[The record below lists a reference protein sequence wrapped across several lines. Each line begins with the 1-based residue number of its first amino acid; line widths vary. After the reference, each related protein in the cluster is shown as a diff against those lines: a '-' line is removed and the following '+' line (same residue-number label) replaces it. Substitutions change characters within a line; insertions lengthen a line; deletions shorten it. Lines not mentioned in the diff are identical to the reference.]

1 MKNKDIVLPRKMDFS
16 ALSKMEYGETSFE
29 FSPLGLLKFDDDEPM
44 DLCDVM
50 TPPAKAIHPP
60 PVQDEDSGLGMEF
73 DAVTETDNKPVKDI
87 THTPK
92 TREVSQ
98 SFCIRRTLFQK
109 SRCLL
114 DDGSISK
121 RPRLD
126 EPRDENKPKK
136 SLMKSLSFGAQPITR
151 CDVISAVERL
161 VEEDDLIGNGTQN
174 FCLPTIPG
182 KHSDLKSITPETMAD
197 VLAGKYDDSINSY
210 RVIDCRYPYEYDGG
224 HIKNAE
230 NRYTRDQMMEV
241 LKGREPARGD
251 RNDILIF
258 HCEFSSE
265 RGPKMCRFL
274 RNKDREMN
282 TDNYPLLN
290 YPEVYL
296 LHDGYK
302 AFYETKE
309 DLCEPMTYKPMLDRN
324 HTDDLRHFR
333 SKSKSWCAGQKKR
346 SSRLMF

>member
-1 MKNKDIVLPRKMDFS
+1 MNFS
-16 ALSKMEYGETSFE
+16 ALSKMDYSETSFE
-29 FSPLGLLKFDDDEPM
+29 FSPLGLLKFEDDEPM
-44 DLCDVM
+44 DLADVM
-50 TPPAKAIHPP
+50 TPPGKVVHPP

-73 DAVTETDNKPVKDI
+73 DACTDSDNKPD
-87 THTPK
+87 THVMQTPK
-92 TREVSQ
+92 FKDMSQ
-98 SFCIRRTLFQK
+98 SYCRRRTLFQK
-109 SRCLL
+109 SKCLI

-126 EPRDENKPKK
+126 DSCKQNQSRKP
-136 SLMKSLSFGAQPITR
+136 LTKSLSFGAEPFTR
-151 CDVISAVERL
+151 CEVISAVERL
-161 VEEDDLIGNGTQN
+161 VEEEDLIGNGTQA
-174 FCLPTIPG
+174 FCLPIIPG
-182 KHSDLKSITPETMAD
+182 KHSDLKSITSETMSD
-197 VLAGKYDDSINSY
+197 VLAGKFDDSVSSF
-210 RVIDCRYPYEYDGG
+210 RVIDCRYPYEYEGG

-230 NRYTRDQMMEV
+230 NRYTRDQVTEV
-241 LKGREPARGD
+241 LKDREVARGD
-251 RNDILIF
+251 RRDILIF

-302 AFYETKE
+302 AFYETKQE
-309 DLCEPMTYKPMLDRN
+309 MCEPMAYKPMLDRN
-324 HTDDLRHFR
+324 HADDLRHFR